1 MCPRMDGQINKMWFI
16 HMMNYRSALKRK
28 NILPYA
34 TTQMNLEDI
43 ILSEISQSQK
53 DKSCMIPFIR
63 GTWHSQVHR
72 DRKLKG
78 GCQVLGGG
86 GNGE

>member
-1 MCPRMDGQINKMWFI
+1 MSTDGWTDKQNVVYSHDELSFG
-16 HMMNYRSALKRK
+16 LKRK